1 MKRKLTLKEKIA
13 YGVGD
18 LGNGFTFDLGQ
29 AYLLKFYTDVCG
41 IGGAAA
47 GGIFLFSKIFDAF
60 MDVLAGSYVDRRRA
74 SKNGKYRPVM
84 IFSAVILALLTVITF
99 IAPEVSIQGKLI
111 YAYATYMIWGFWYSM
126 VNIPYGSLAAAM
138 TQDVD
143 DRTQLASFRQAG
155 SLMALLITG
164 VIFMPIVL
172 FFKDSHWG
180 FPIAAAAMAIVGV
193 MSHLYCYRNT
203 AEHVK
208 TKPGEKIHFKDLKS
222 ALLQNRPLGILILMS
237 LFTISAYNIKI
248 AMLVYFCQY
257 NLANI
262 GLMAI
267 INFVIIGS
275 SVISIT
281 AIPKLVRMFGKKN
294 TMLMGFVISI
304 LADIINFFTP
314 ASPITFTILATIAFV
329 AISIPNGIVWALISD
344 IIDFGEWKTGKRAA
358 GVTYA
363 AFSFSRKLAQS
374 ISGFTAGLGLSLIG
388 YIPNAIQSHHALLGI
403 KGLLLLY
410 PAIAVGVAALIIW
423 LWYEL
428 TDKRCNEIV
437 AELHHRHRLSEPQQE
452 ITSTNTVMEN

>member
-1 MKRKLTLKEKIA
+1 
-13 YGVGD
+13 
-18 LGNGFTFDLGQ
+18 
-29 AYLLKFYTDVCG
+29 
-41 IGGAAA
+41 
-47 GGIFLFSKIFDAF
+47 
-60 MDVLAGSYVDRRRA
+60 
-74 SKNGKYRPVM
+74 
-84 IFSAVILALLTVITF
+84 
-99 IAPEVSIQGKLI
+99 
-111 YAYATYMIWGFWYSM
+111 
-126 VNIPYGSLAAAM
+126 
-138 TQDVD
+138 
-143 DRTQLASFRQAG
+143 
-155 SLMALLITG
+155 
-164 VIFMPIVL
+164 
-172 FFKDSHWG
+172 
-180 FPIAAAAMAIVGV
+180 
-193 MSHLYCYRNT
+193 
-203 AEHVK
+203 
-208 TKPGEKIHFKDLKS
+208 
-222 ALLQNRPLGILILMS
+222 MS

>member
-1 MKRKLTLKEKIA
+1 MKRKLSLKEKIA

-60 MDVLAGSYVDRRRA
+60 MDVLAGSYVDKRKA
-74 SKNGKYRPVM
+74 SRSGKYRPVM
-84 IFSAVILALLTVITF
+84 MFSAVILALLTVITF
-99 IAPEVSIQGKLI
+99 VAPEISTQGKLV
-111 YAYATYMIWGFWYSM
+111 YAYASYMIWGFWYSM

-138 TQDVD
+138 TQDVN

-155 SLMALLITG
+155 SLLALLITG
-164 VIFMPIVL
+164 VIFMPIVML
-172 FFKDSHWG
+172 FSSTKLG

-193 MSHLYCYRNT
+193 MSHLYCYRHTREYIQPQAN
-203 AEHVK
+203 
-208 TKPGEKIHFKDLKS
+208 EKIHFHDLKA
-222 ALLQNRPLGILILMS
+222 ALLQNKPLGILILMS

-257 NLANI
+257 NLGNV

-267 INFVIIGS
+267 INFIIIGS
-275 SVISIT
+275 SVISIA
-281 AIPKLVRMFGKKN
+281 AIPKLVKIFGKKN
-294 TMLMGFVISI
+294 TMLLGFSISI
-304 LADIINFFTP
+304 IADLINFFTP
-314 ASPITFTILATIAFV
+314 SSPISFTILATIAFV

-374 ISGFTAGLGLSLIG
+374 ISGFAAGLGLTLIG

-410 PAIAVGVAALIIW
+410 PAITIGVATLIIW

-437 AELHHRHRLSEPQQE
+437 AELHDRHLNAAHAG
-452 ITSTNTVMEN
+452 TTAMEN

>member
-1 MKRKLTLKEKIA
+1 MNRKLTLKEKIA

-60 MDVLAGSYVDRRRA
+60 MDVLAGSYVDKRKATRA
-74 SKNGKYRPVM
+74 GKYRPVM
-84 IFSAVILALLTVITF
+84 MFSAVVLALLTVITF
-99 IAPEVSIQGKLI
+99 VAPEISTQGKLV
-111 YAYATYMIWGFWYSM
+111 YAYASYMIWGFWYSM

-138 TQDVD
+138 TQDVN

-155 SLMALLITG
+155 SLLALLITG
-164 VIFMPIVL
+164 VIFMPIVML
-172 FFKDSHWG
+172 FSNTKLG
-180 FPIAAAAMAIVGV
+180 FPIAAAAMAVVGV

-203 AEHVK
+203 REYIQPQAN
-208 TKPGEKIHFKDLKS
+208 EKIHFRDLKA
-222 ALLQNRPLGILILMS
+222 ALLQNKPLGILILMS

-257 NLANI
+257 NLGNL

-267 INFVIIGS
+267 INFIIIGS

-281 AIPKLVRMFGKKN
+281 AIPKLVKMFGKKN
-294 TMLMGFVISI
+294 TMLLGFSISI
-304 LADIINFFTP
+304 IADLINFFTP
-314 ASPITFTILATIAFV
+314 SSPISFTILATIAFV

-374 ISGFTAGLGLSLIG
+374 ISGFTAGLGLTLIG

-410 PAIAVGVAALIIW
+410 PEITITIAALIIW

-437 AELHHRHRLSEPQQE
+437 AELHQRHQNAAHAVAA
-452 ITSTNTVMEN
+452 TGMEN

>member
-60 MDVLAGSYVDRRRA
+60 MDVLAGSYVDKRKASRA
-74 SKNGKYRPVM
+74 GKYRPVM
-84 IFSAVILALLTVITF
+84 MFSAVVLALLTVITF
-99 IAPEVSIQGKLI
+99 VAPEISTQGKLI
-111 YAYATYMIWGFWYSM
+111 YAYASYMIWGFWYSM

-138 TQDVD
+138 TQDVN

-155 SLMALLITG
+155 SLLALLITG
-164 VIFMPIVL
+164 VIFMPIVML
-172 FFKDSHWG
+172 FSNTKLG

-203 AEHVK
+203 REYIQPQAN
-208 TKPGEKIHFKDLKS
+208 EKIHFRDLKA
-222 ALLQNRPLGILILMS
+222 ALLQNKPLGILILMS

-257 NLANI
+257 NLGNL

-267 INFVIIGS
+267 INFIIIGS
-275 SVISIT
+275 SVVSIT
-281 AIPKLVRMFGKKN
+281 AIPKLVKMFGKKN
-294 TMLMGFVISI
+294 TMLLGFAISI
-304 LADIINFFTP
+304 IADLINFFTP
-314 ASPITFTILATIAFV
+314 SSPISFTILATIAFV

-374 ISGFTAGLGLSLIG
+374 ISGFTAGLGLTLIG

-410 PAIAVGVAALIIW
+410 PAITITVAALIIW

-437 AELHHRHRLSEPQQE
+437 AELHQRHLNAAHISA
-452 ITSTNTVMEN
+452 TTGMEN

>member
-60 MDVLAGSYVDRRRA
+60 MDVLAGSYVDKRKATRT
-74 SKNGKYRPVM
+74 GKYRPVM
-84 IFSAVILALLTVITF
+84 MFSAVVLALLTVITF
-99 IAPEVSIQGKLI
+99 VAPEISTQGKLV
-111 YAYATYMIWGFWYSM
+111 YAYASYMIWGFWYSM

-138 TQDVD
+138 TQDVN

-155 SLMALLITG
+155 SLLALLITG
-164 VIFMPIVL
+164 VIFMPIVML
-172 FFKDSHWG
+172 FSNTKLG

-203 AEHVK
+203 REYIQPQAN
-208 TKPGEKIHFKDLKS
+208 EKIHFRDLKA
-222 ALLQNRPLGILILMS
+222 ALLQNKPLGILILMS

-257 NLANI
+257 NLGNL

-267 INFVIIGS
+267 INFIIIGS

-281 AIPKLVRMFGKKN
+281 AIPKLVKMFGKKN
-294 TMLMGFVISI
+294 TMLLGFSISI
-304 LADIINFFTP
+304 IADLINFFTP
-314 ASPITFTILATIAFV
+314 SSPISFTILATIAFV

-374 ISGFTAGLGLSLIG
+374 ISGFTAGLGLTLIG

-410 PAIAVGVAALIIW
+410 PAITITVAALIIW

-437 AELHHRHRLSEPQQE
+437 AELHQRHLNAAHAGA
-452 ITSTNTVMEN
+452 TTGMEN

>member
-60 MDVLAGSYVDRRRA
+60 MDVLAGSYVDKRKATRT
-74 SKNGKYRPVM
+74 GKYRPVM
-84 IFSAVILALLTVITF
+84 MFSAVVLALLTVITF
-99 IAPEVSIQGKLI
+99 VAPEISTQGKLV
-111 YAYATYMIWGFWYSM
+111 YAYASYMIWGFWYSM

-138 TQDVD
+138 TQDVN

-155 SLMALLITG
+155 SLLALLITG
-164 VIFMPIVL
+164 VIFMPIVML
-172 FFKDSHWG
+172 FSNTKLG

-203 AEHVK
+203 REYIQPQAN
-208 TKPGEKIHFKDLKS
+208 EKIHFRDLKA
-222 ALLQNRPLGILILMS
+222 ALLQNKPLGILILMS

-257 NLANI
+257 NLGNL

-267 INFVIIGS
+267 INFIIIGS

-281 AIPKLVRMFGKKN
+281 AIPKLVKMFGKKN
-294 TMLMGFVISI
+294 TMLLGFSISI
-304 LADIINFFTP
+304 IADLINFFTP
-314 ASPITFTILATIAFV
+314 SSPISFTILATIAFV
-329 AISIPNGIVWALISD
+329 SISIPNGIVWALISD

-374 ISGFTAGLGLSLIG
+374 ISGFTAGLGLTLIG

-410 PAIAVGVAALIIW
+410 PAITITVAALIIW

-437 AELHHRHRLSEPQQE
+437 AELHQRHLNAAHADA
-452 ITSTNTVMEN
+452 TTGMEN